1 MVCVEYLLNRRLDIV
16 STLQDQVLDVHVL
29 SVDAA
34 FCSDLGLQSSCVFGS
49 ELFSALRCLQPCS

>member
-1 MVCVEYLLNRRLDIV
+1 MVGDESLLNRKLDSI

-29 SVDAA
+29 CIDAA